1 MQYGDFKALVSP
13 LVLPPAGPL
22 LLALLAVLVIVGFT
36 RAPRVRRAA
45 WALLL
50 MSLLA
55 LWLLSCHAVALR
67 LTGWLLPLPATVT
80 DSAMASMR
88 PQAVVVLGG
97 GVLAQAPEYGAP
109 QPASATMARLRYG
122 IRLAR
127 THQLP
132 LAFAGGLGWGGLGTV
147 SEAEAVKLSA
157 TQDFGFD
164 IRWLDD
170 RSRDTHENAQRI
182 AALLQPEG
190 VRRIALVSDAWH
202 LPRATLEFERAGFEV
217 LAAPTRLPLSVARPA
232 LEWLPSAEGL
242 TASRHVLREWLA
254 LGAARFSGPRPAAS
268 P

>member
-1 MQYGDFKALVSP
+1 MQFGDFKALVSP

-22 LLALLAVLVIVGFT
+22 LLALLALLVIAGF
-36 RAPRVRRAA
+36 RQAPRLRRTA
-45 WALLL
+45 WALALV
-50 MSLLA
+50 SLLV
-55 LWLLSCHAVALR
+55 LWLLSCHAVAVR
-67 LTGWLLPLPATVT
+67 LTGWLLPLPAPVT
-80 DSAMASMR
+80 DSAMATLR

-97 GVLAQAPEYGAP
+97 GVLAQAPEYGEA
-109 QPASATMARLRYG
+109 QPANATMARLRYG

-132 LAFAGGLGWGGLGTV
+132 LAFAGGLGWSGLGTV
-147 SEAEAVKLSA
+147 SEAQAVKRSA

-170 RSRDTHENAQRI
+170 RSRDTRENAQRT

-190 VRRIALVSDAWH
+190 VRRIALVSDSWH

-217 LAAPTRLPLSVARPA
+217 LPAPTRLPLPVARAA

-242 TASRHVLREWLA
+242 TASRHALREWLA
-254 LGAARFSGPRPAAS
+254 LRAARFSGA
-268 P
+268 

>member
-1 MQYGDFKALVSP
+1 MQFGDFKALISP

-22 LLALLAVLVIVGFT
+22 LLALLAVLMIVGLK
-36 RAPRVRRAA
+36 RAPRVRRVA
-45 WALLL
+45 WGLVLV
-50 MSLLA
+50 SLLA

-67 LTGWLLPLPATVT
+67 LTGWLLPLPSPVSE
-80 DSAMASMR
+80 SALASMR

-97 GVLAQAPEYGAP
+97 GVLAQAPEYGAA
-109 QPASATMARLRYG
+109 QPSSATMARLRYG

-132 LAFAGGLGWGGLGTV
+132 LAFAGGRGWGGLGTV
-147 SEAEAVKLSA
+147 SEAEAVKHSA
-157 TQDFGFD
+157 TQDFGFA

-170 RSRDTHENAQRI
+170 QSRDTRENAQRI
-182 AALLQPEG
+182 AALLQSEG

-202 LPRATLEFERAGFEV
+202 LPRATLEFERAGFQV
-217 LAAPTRLPLSVARPA
+217 LPAPTRLPLTLARPA

-254 LGAARFSGPRPAAS
+254 LRAARFSGN
-268 P
+268 

>member
-1 MQYGDFKALVSP
+1 MQFGDFKALISP

-22 LLALLAVLVIVGFT
+22 LLALLAVLMIVGLK
-36 RAPRVRRAA
+36 RAPRVRRVA
-45 WALLL
+45 WGLVLV
-50 MSLLA
+50 SLLA

-67 LTGWLLPLPATVT
+67 LTGWLLPLPSPVSE
-80 DSAMASMR
+80 SALASMR

-97 GVLAQAPEYGAP
+97 GVLAQAPEYGAA
-109 QPASATMARLRYG
+109 QPSSATMARLRYG

-132 LAFAGGLGWGGLGTV
+132 LAFAGGLGWSGLGTV
-147 SEAEAVKLSA
+147 SEAQAVKRSA

-170 RSRDTHENAQRI
+170 RSRDTRENAQRT

-202 LPRATLEFERAGFEV
+202 LSRATLEFERAGFEV
-217 LAAPTRLPLSVARPA
+217 LPAPTRLPLPVARA
-232 LEWLPSAEGL
+232 AVEWLPSAEGL
-242 TASRHVLREWLA
+242 TASRHALREWLA
-254 LGAARFSGPRPAAS
+254 LRAARFSGA
-268 P
+268 